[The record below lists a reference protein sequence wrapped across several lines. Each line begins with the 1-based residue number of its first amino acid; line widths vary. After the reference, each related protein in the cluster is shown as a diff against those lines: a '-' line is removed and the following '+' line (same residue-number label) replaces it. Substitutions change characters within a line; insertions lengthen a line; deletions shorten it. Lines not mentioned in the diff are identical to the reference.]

1 MRCLAATGG
10 TYQSLDGT
18 SMATPHVAGAAAL
31 LLARNPS
38 LTIAQLKTA
47 LLNTVDTSPD
57 LEVLTNGRLQLFGAL
72 DSVADG
78 APPEGY
84 SRSARRQRRTR
95 PARRSPSRRTSP
107 AEDTFTCSHDGGAFA
122 PCTSPVAFPASCA
135 GNHTFSVV
143 ATDVRITPDASP
155 AVANW
160 IIDLTAPNTT
170 ITARPPANTR
180 SRSATFRFTSNEAG
194 SKFQCRHMSGP
205 WTACSSPKTYRGLG
219 VGMHTFRVRAIDAAG
234 NMDSTAA
241 VDTWRVLR

>member
-1 MRCLAATGG
+1 MLPGLG
-10 TYQSLDGT
+10 
-18 SMATPHVAGAAAL
+18 
-31 LLARNPS
+31 
-38 LTIAQLKTA
+38 
-47 LLNTVDTSPD
+47 
-57 LEVLTNGRLQLFGAL
+57 
-72 DSVADG
+72 
-78 APPEGY
+78 
-84 SRSARRQRRTR
+84 
-95 PARRSPSRRTSP
+95 
-107 AEDTFTCSHDGGAFA
+107 
-122 PCTSPVAFPASCA
+122 A

-143 ATDVRITPDASP
+143 ALDALMNQDASP

-160 IIDLTAPNTT
+160 VIDLTRPNTT
-170 ITARPPANTR
+170 ITGRPPASTR